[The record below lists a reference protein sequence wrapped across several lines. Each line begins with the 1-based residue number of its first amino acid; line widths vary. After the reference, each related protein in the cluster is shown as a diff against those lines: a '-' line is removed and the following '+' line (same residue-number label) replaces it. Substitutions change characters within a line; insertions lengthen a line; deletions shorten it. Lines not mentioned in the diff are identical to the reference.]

1 VNDIIEDRG
10 RGFLI
15 EIGEELSRLR
25 AENARLTAEVA
36 ALKAKA
42 DPLAEM
48 WRELAEYQPI
58 ADSDG
63 HGESWRRM
71 CSERTEAAAWAAR
84 DEAWAARDAA
94 WAAWDAWDAG
104 TAWTAGT
111 AARAAA
117 WAANA
122 KTWASDAK
130 TWAAEAIGAIH
141 KAKEVQP

>member
-58 ADSDG
+58 ADLDG
-63 HGESWRRM
+63 HGESWAKM
-71 CSERTEAAAWAAR
+71 CRERTE
-84 DEAWAARDAA
+84 D
-94 WAAWDAWDAG
+94 
-104 TAWTAGT
+104 
-111 AARAAA
+111 AARAAMEDDA
-117 WAANA
+117 ARSAAGYAAAAASGASGASMWARLSIAL
-122 KTWASDAK
+122 
-130 TWAAEAIGAIH
+130 IRR
-141 KAKEVQP
+141 AKEER